1 MVNSAQFIFQ
11 LRNET
16 VDTNTQRNLD
26 LTDGDTIDFEYK
38 GPSPAAFDRITLKLF
53 FGPIGNA
60 FSNTGT
66 IVFSGECGLFALETT
81 AEEKKQWGLA
91 QFVSVAISFATPT
104 LFFFGNIWLISLTP
118 LTLIILMTQQEKV
131 SYSNDPAIQAQC
143 GNNPSSPDYPDY
155 PPRVFSKSGKGKK
168 SGKHSKNLN
177 SKYDG
182 YGDGSGKSGKSK
194 AFKSGKSKGSK
205 SRRVLQDATSAN
217 AKRESQPIM
226 TLKEQRLQTQGRL
239 RRRALT

>member
-1 MVNSAQFIFQ
+1 
-11 LRNET
+11 
-16 VDTNTQRNLD
+16 
-26 LTDGDTIDFEYK
+26 
-38 GPSPAAFDRITLKLF
+38 
-53 FGPIGNA
+53 
-60 FSNTGT
+60 
-66 IVFSGECGLFALETT
+66 
-81 AEEKKQWGLA
+81 
-91 QFVSVAISFATPT
+91 
-104 LFFFGNIWLISLTP
+104 
-118 LTLIILMTQQEKV
+118 MTQQEKV
-131 SYSNDPAIQAQC
+131 FYSNDPTTQEKC
-143 GNNPSSPDYPDY
+143 GNPSSPDYPDY

-194 AFKSGKSKGSK
+194 AFKSKGSK

-239 RRRALT
+239 RRRTLT

>member
-1 MVNSAQFIFQ
+1 
-11 LRNET
+11 
-16 VDTNTQRNLD
+16 
-26 LTDGDTIDFEYK
+26 
-38 GPSPAAFDRITLKLF
+38 
-53 FGPIGNA
+53 
-60 FSNTGT
+60 
-66 IVFSGECGLFALETT
+66 
-81 AEEKKQWGLA
+81 
-91 QFVSVAISFATPT
+91 
-104 LFFFGNIWLISLTP
+104 
-118 LTLIILMTQQEKV
+118 MTQQEEV
-131 SYSNDPAIQAQC
+131 VYSNDPTIQAQC

-205 SRRVLQDATSAN
+205 SRRVLQDATSTN
-217 AKRESQPIM
+217 AKLESQPTM

>member
-1 MVNSAQFIFQ
+1 
-11 LRNET
+11 
-16 VDTNTQRNLD
+16 
-26 LTDGDTIDFEYK
+26 
-38 GPSPAAFDRITLKLF
+38 
-53 FGPIGNA
+53 
-60 FSNTGT
+60 
-66 IVFSGECGLFALETT
+66 
-81 AEEKKQWGLA
+81 
-91 QFVSVAISFATPT
+91 
-104 LFFFGNIWLISLTP
+104 
-118 LTLIILMTQQEKV
+118 MTQQDKV
-131 SYSNDPAIQAQC
+131 SYSNDPTIQAQC
-143 GNNPSSPDYPDY
+143 GNNPPSRDYPDY

-217 AKRESQPIM
+217 AKRESHPTT

-239 RRRALT
+239 RRRMLT